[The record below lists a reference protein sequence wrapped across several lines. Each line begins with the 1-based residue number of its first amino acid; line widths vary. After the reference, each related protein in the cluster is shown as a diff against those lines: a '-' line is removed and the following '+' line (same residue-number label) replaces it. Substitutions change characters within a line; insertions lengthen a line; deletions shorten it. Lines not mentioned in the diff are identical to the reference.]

1 MDKNI
6 SNNFYS
12 DIKGVFALFDST
24 KIKNFEKTID
34 IIKNLK
40 EKIGNVIP
48 FLLIGNKNDL
58 KYLKVVS
65 LEDAKNK
72 TKKLKCECKESNC
85 IDENSANNII
95 KFFISNI
102 YYNDLD
108 DIEKDKI
115 KNEILIKENDKRKKE
130 INI

>member
-1 MDKNI
+1 LDKNI

-102 YYNDLD
+102 YYNDLH
-108 DIEKDKI
+108 III
-115 KNEILIKENDKRKKE
+115 KLPLQ
-130 INI
+130 